1 MPMATQAARLSDL
14 KIRAAKP
21 ADKDHVLTDG
31 NGLQMRVRSNGSKLW
46 DLNYRQPLTRNRVNR
61 SRLPPPTVSLRAG
74 AQVRKLG

>member
-21 ADKDHVLTDG
+21 ADKDYVLTDG

-46 DLNYRQPLTRNRVNR
+46 NLN
-61 SRLPPPTVSLRAG
+61 
-74 AQVRKLG
+74 